1 MRRLSMLGCLGMLHL
16 LASCGAVLA
25 TDDEKDPPLVTRVY
39 RVVDLVVP
47 SPSYRYQGTF
57 LPAVGGA
64 SRSSGAMSGGMM
76 GGGMGGMGGGMGGMG
91 GGGMGGGMFQVA
103 DSPGALPGG
112 GRTGGGGGGN
122 RGGAISQITTGERPQ
137 IANRIDMDTLIEAIT
152 TTVDPQRWDEVGGPG
167 SITEVGST
175 LAVNQTE
182 EVHSKVKDF
191 LDMLRRENG
200 TLQVVTTEA
209 MWLSLTRE
217 QLASLEPKVAGA
229 NRAGA
234 PIDPAALAA
243 LPVESR
249 RYRGQITSFNGQTVH
264 LVSGQ
269 IKSTV
274 LGAIPV
280 VGPGIGYQPVV
291 AEPHLGVL
299 LEVTPTALSADEGV
313 LIDLH
318 STITNWKKPSEPKTI
333 GTSNGES
340 LVEIDQINVAAQQ
353 FATSLRLPRGKP
365 VLVGGIN
372 IPTTDESG
380 REEPSD
386 AGLYLVVTVHAGS

>member
-1 MRRLSMLGCLGMLHL
+1 
-16 LASCGAVLA
+16 
-25 TDDEKDPPLVTRVY
+25 
-39 RVVDLVVP
+39 
-47 SPSYRYQGTF
+47 
-57 LPAVGGA
+57 
-64 SRSSGAMSGGMM
+64 
-76 GGGMGGMGGGMGGMG
+76 
-91 GGGMGGGMFQVA
+91 
-103 DSPGALPGG
+103 
-112 GRTGGGGGGN
+112 
-122 RGGAISQITTGERPQ
+122 
-137 IANRIDMDTLIEAIT
+137 
-152 TTVDPQRWDEVGGPG
+152 
-167 SITEVGST
+167 
-175 LAVNQTE
+175 
-182 EVHSKVKDF
+182 
-191 LDMLRRENG
+191 MLRRENG

-234 PIDPAALAA
+234 PIDASALAA
-243 LPVESR
+243 IPDESR
-249 RYRGQITSFNGQTVH
+249 RYRGQITSFNGQTVY

-280 VGPGIGYQPVV
+280 VGSAIGYQPVV

-299 LEVTPTALSADEGV
+299 LEVTPTALSIDEGV

-318 STITNWKKPSEPKTI
+318 STITNWQKPNGPRAI
-333 GTSNGES
+333 GTSDGAT

-386 AGLYLVVTVHAGS
+386 VGLYLVVTVHAGP